1 MSRIPHRLQNDLRS
15 FRTGLQLVIWLIASL
30 SGIRTAI
37 AQTDA
42 ERHFEQ
48 TIGPLLTRHC
58 LECHSSGTR
67 EGGLDL
73 SSRESMQR
81 GGDSG
86 PAIVPGRFDQS
97 RLWQL
102 IDDDEMPKDRPPLT
116 ADEKRLIRRW
126 IEAGA
131 VRGAGRLNP
140 FAVTTERR
148 AGLDW
153 WSLQPVRQPAVPG
166 STGDSRDRHEI
177 DRFIQARLTER
188 NLKPAPEADA
198 RTLIRRLWFDLLG
211 LPPSP
216 EDMAYWLP
224 RLTNG
229 SQASPHL
236 ASEQKS
242 PSPVRNDEA
251 YRALVD
257 HLLASPHYGER
268 WARHWLDVV
277 RFGETQG
284 YERNRIRPS
293 AWRYRDWVI
302 QALNDDLPYDD
313 FIRLQ
318 LAGDVLRSG
327 DYDAVIATGYH
338 VCGTWD
344 QVAAMEGSA
353 LMQQAAR
360 QDHLEDL
367 VATLGQAFLGLTINC
382 ARCHDHKFDPIP
394 QADYYRIAA
403 LLGGVSQDRDEVQ
416 KLSLTRDPLRE
427 KSLRD
432 QLAETTRALAELE
445 VRLRASVTPEHPET
459 STTIEGLLLLLR
471 EGSQPGVLEAHSSG
485 PGGVLSL
492 RAFQAGS
499 PHWRSEQAPEEIWQ
513 AIRKA
518 GEFTL
523 EVWFTAGKVPQSGP
537 ARIVTGSL
545 DTGRRNF
552 TLGQDGDRIEVRFR
566 TTKTS
571 ENGQPALSSS
581 TAIIQPQRRTHVVF
595 TFGRDGVAQL
605 FVDGKRSARHA
616 PGGDLTNWDDR
627 FLLAVGNELTGDRPW
642 DGTVHFAAVYN
653 RTLSAREIQTHFE
666 TQSSGVTGRESLEQI
681 IAKAGAADRS
691 LFVELRSRREQL
703 EHALVET
710 TFQGP
715 AHIVIP
721 KQPPVFH
728 VLARG
733 DFRKPLEAVAPAGL
747 SAFIPA
753 GLSADFGLPENAP
766 EAQRRVKLA
775 EWMTDRRNPLTARVL
790 VNRLWQHHFGR
801 GLIPTPSD
809 FGFNGGRP
817 SHPDLLDW
825 LASRFMAGGWKIK
838 DMHRLMLLS
847 ATWRQ
852 SSQVKNPVAERID
865 ANNELLWRAGTR
877 RLEGEVIRDAA
888 LAVSGALNRTIG
900 GPSFRDVAVNE
911 GKMGTNSEFT
921 EPTSEFSDA
930 VNRRTIYRLWARSGN
945 NPLLE
950 SLDCP
955 DPSVMAPQRSQ
966 TITPVQA
973 LSLLNNSLM
982 ENCAQRLAAR
992 TVQEAGR
999 DDAARIVR
1007 LWQLTLARA
1016 PSEREAEQARRF
1028 LQSETFEQLCLV
1040 LLNTNEFLFV
1050 N

>member
-1 MSRIPHRLQNDLRS
+1 MHRFPRRSLVGLRC
-15 FRTGLQLVIWLIASL
+15 FGIGLPIVIALFASL
-30 SGIRTAI
+30 ISARAAI
-37 AQTDA
+37 AQAEA

-58 LECHSSGTR
+58 LECHSAGNQ

-73 SSRESMQR
+73 SSRESMLR
-81 GGDSG
+81 GGESG
-86 PAIVPGRFDQS
+86 PSIVPGKLNES
-97 RLWQL
+97 LLWQL
-102 IDDDEMPKDRPPLT
+102 IEADEMPKKRAPLT

-126 IEAGA
+126 IETGA

-153 WSLQPVRQPAVPG
+153 WSLQPLRPPVAP
-166 STGDSRDRHEI
+166 DSAGNSNDRHEI
-177 DRFIQARLTER
+177 DRFIRARLTEK
-188 NLKPAPEADA
+188 NLRPAPEADA
-198 RTLIRRLWFDLLG
+198 RTLIRRLWFDLSG

-216 EDMAYWLP
+216 EDMEYWLS
-224 RLTNG
+224 RLTAG
-229 SQASPHL
+229 SQAFPQRE
-236 ASEQKS
+236 AEREPAQ
-242 PSPVRNDEA
+242 PVRNETA

-318 LAGDVLRSG
+318 LAGDVLRPG

-403 LLGGVSQDRDEVQ
+403 LLGGVSQDRDEPQ
-416 KLSLTRDPLRE
+416 KLSLTRDPERE
-427 KSLRD
+427 KSVRE
-432 QLAETTRALAELE
+432 QLTGTSRALSELE
-445 VRLRASVTPEHPET
+445 TRLRASQASDTTGTPAAV
-459 STTIEGLLLLLR
+459 EGLQLLLR
-471 EGSQPGVLEAHSSG
+471 EGSQPGALEPLPAG
-485 PGGVLSL
+485 TGGILRL
-492 RAFQAGS
+492 RALKPGS
-499 PHWRSEQAPEEIWQ
+499 LHRQSEQAPRQTWQ
-513 AIRKA
+513 LVRDS
-518 GEFTL
+518 GQFTL
-523 EVWFTAGKVPQSGP
+523 EVWFTSDKVPQSGP
-537 ARIVTGSL
+537 ARIVTSSK
-545 DTGRRNF
+545 DTGQRNF

-571 ENGQPALSSS
+571 ENGQPALSSPTGS
-581 TAIIQPQRRTHVVF
+581 IQPQRRTHVVF
-595 TFGRDGVAQL
+595 TFGREGVARL
-605 FVDGKRSARHA
+605 FVDGKLSAQQA
-616 PGGDLTNWDDR
+616 PGGGLTNWNND
-627 FLLAVGNELTGDRPW
+627 FPLAVGDELTGDRPW
-642 DGTVHFAAVYN
+642 EGLVHFVAIYN
-653 RTLSAREIQTHFE
+653 RTLPDSEIQRHFE
-666 TQSSGVTGRESLEQI
+666 TQSSRVTGRKSLEQI
-681 IAKAGAADRS
+681 VAKADAADRN
-691 LFVELRSRREQL
+691 LFAQLRSRREQL
-703 EHALVET
+703 ERSLTEA

-715 AHIVIP
+715 AHIVVP
-721 KQPPVFH
+721 KQPPVFQ

-733 DFRKPLEAVAPAGL
+733 DFRKPLETVPPAGL
-747 SAFIPA
+747 SALA
-753 GLSADFGLPENAP
+753 RSGLSADFGLPANAP
-766 EAQRRVKLA
+766 EAQRRLKLA
-775 EWMTDRRNPLTARVL
+775 EWMTDRRNPLTARVFI
-790 VNRLWQHHFGR
+790 NRLWQHHFGQ
-801 GLIPTPSD
+801 GLVETPSD
-809 FGFNGGRP
+809 FGFNGGQP
-817 SHPDLLDW
+817 SHPELLDW
-825 LASRFMAGGWKIK
+825 LAERFMDGGWKIK

-852 SSQVKNPVAERID
+852 SSQVKNPDAERVD
-865 ANNELLWRAGTR
+865 ANNELLWRARTR

-955 DPSVMAPQRSQ
+955 DPSVMAPQRSR

-992 TVQEAGR
+992 TAQEAGR

-1007 LWQLTLARA
+1007 LWQLTLART
-1016 PSEREAEQARRF
+1016 PSERETEQARQF